1 MSDGIYNVKI
11 TQVMLGV
18 EDHGIPTSY
27 LTCEGEMNQG
37 FGGYDLRP
45 GRAMLNWITGIQRVL
60 GVSDWS
66 KVQGQFARV
75 RREDGRL
82 VAIGHIVEDRWLEG
96 DSIYQ

>member
-1 MSDGIYNVKI
+1 MSIHNIRI
-11 TQVMLGV
+11 TSTFLGV

-27 LTCEGEMNQG
+27 ITCEGEMSQG

-45 GRAMLNWITGIQRVL
+45 GASMCRWVIGIQNVL

-66 KVQGQFARV
+66 KVSGQFARV
-75 RREDGRL
+75 RREGDMIMAL
-82 VAIGHIVEDRWLEG
+82 GHIVNDEWFEA